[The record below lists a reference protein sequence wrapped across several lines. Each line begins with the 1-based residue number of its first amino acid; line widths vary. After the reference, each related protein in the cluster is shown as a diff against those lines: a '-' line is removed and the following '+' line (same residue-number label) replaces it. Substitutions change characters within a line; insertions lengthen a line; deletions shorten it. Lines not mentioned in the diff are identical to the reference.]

1 MGTQRQIKNM
11 RRQVKKAQNVVVT
24 NYVRQNWD
32 AVIRSS
38 LNLIRTWSFKN
49 RFRIAM
55 LVLFVSKKEKAAL
68 KAAAGQGQG

>member
-1 MGTQRQIKNM
+1 MGTQRQIKSL
-11 RRQVKKAQNVVVT
+11 RRQIKKARNAVVT
-24 NYVRQNWD
+24 NYMRENWD

-38 LNLIRTWSFKN
+38 LNLIRTWSFKT

-55 LVLFVSKKEKAAL
+55 LVLFVRRKEKAAL

>member
-11 RRQVKKAQNVVVT
+11 RRQVKKAKNAVVT

-55 LVLFVSKKEKAAL
+55 TILFVSGKEKAAL
-68 KAAAGQGQG
+68 EAAAGQE

>member
-11 RRQVKKAQNVVVT
+11 RRTVRKAQDKVIT

-32 AVIRSS
+32 TVIRSS

-55 LVLFVSKKEKAAL
+55 NILFVSKREQAAL
-68 KAAAGQGQG
+68 KTASDQK

>member
-11 RRQVKKAQNVVVT
+11 RRQVKKARNAVVT
-24 NYVRQNWD
+24 NYMRENWD

-49 RFRIAM
+49 RFRIA
-55 LVLFVSKKEKAAL
+55 VKILFVSKKEKAAL

>member
-68 KAAAGQGQG
+68 KAAAGQG